1 MKTLTKTK
9 GFTLIELMI
18 VVAIIG
24 ILAAIAIPAYN
35 GYIASAKQNATKTNF
50 DTAVRYIKNELAKK
64 AAGLSSTDSNI
75 VTTLNSGGKKAP
87 IDNNNAADDAYT
99 SGTGRDVDSIA
110 IGPAANLDLTSS
122 TISGNITVYAPTA
135 DGSTALYGLGDV
147 AIKIE

>member
-35 GYIASAKQNATKTNF
+35 GYIATAKTNATKTNH
-50 DTAVRYIKNELAKK
+50 DTAVRYIKNELAKI

-75 VTTLNSGGKKAP
+75 VTTLNKGGKKSP
-87 IDNNNAADDAYT
+87 TDSSTAAFT
-99 SGTGRDVDSIA
+99 SGTARAQDTIV
-110 IGPAANLDLTSS
+110 IGPAANLDLTDS
-122 TISGNITVYAPTA
+122 TISGTITVYAPVDSAGTV
-135 DGSTALYGLGDV
+135 LYSMDDV
-147 AIKIE
+147 AITIE